1 MKIIEQYLADRKL
14 KETIAGLNFSKGMTE
29 SPDHTIFADT
39 SPGLKEYLSA
49 LKVIN
54 DSLAEVADKPEV
66 VHCGL
71 QSQVPGTEL
80 YRQERSWDDPARE
93 TPPRY
98 PHLALLDE
106 FQAKDAATA
115 VKHLTQ
121 LTAANRGIS
130 PEDQEKLVTSALQ
143 DLKKM
148 RGAGARVQID
158 SDWQLNIGIL
168 PYPDGQ
174 KCITTYLIPVEKPEY
189 AENLIRETTKLL
201 AENIKPENLSKV
213 VHAAAETNF
222 CLKSVDT
229 SSVDPLNIGGF
240 IGAEKLVREQGWQ
253 PVKDADILD
262 ESTLWM
268 LLDQTEIYLHGSH
281 RAQDPVPLLGK
292 KNFVRNETI
301 KFSAIPSPALREKI
315 KDEYHKRKLVPAAQE
330 IIQSRI
336 QKAGN
341 GKGNGRVDL
350 SPKSIALEALDKT
363 GQTGLQEADREGE
376 LNLLSTTVA
385 HVLVARLRRHPE
397 TRPVAER
404 IDLFLAMAEDQSV
417 LAHHPKAVI
426 KFGYRPENDQFFFPV
441 DWFQK

>member
-1 MKIIEQYLADRKL
+1 MNFIEQYLADRKL
-14 KETIAGLNFSKGMTE
+14 QRTIADLDLSAGMTE

-39 SPGLKEYLSA
+39 NPGLKEYLSA
-49 LKVIN
+49 LHNIN
-54 DSLAEVADKPEV
+54 ESLAEVVNKPEA

-80 YRQERSWDDPARE
+80 YRQEPYGNKSRE
-93 TPPRY
+93 IPPRH

-121 LTAANRGIS
+121 LTAASRGVS
-130 PEDQEKLVTSALQ
+130 PEDQEKLVARALE
-143 DLKKM
+143 DLRNK

-174 KCITTYLIPVEKPEY
+174 KYITTCLIPVEKPKY
-189 AENLIRETTKLL
+189 AENLIRKTTELL
-201 AENIKPENLSKV
+201 AENIKPDNLSKI
-213 VHAAAETNF
+213 VHAAAERNF

-229 SSVDPLNIGGF
+229 SSVDPLNVGGY

-253 PVKDADILD
+253 PVKDSDIVD
-262 ESTLWM
+262 EDTLRM
-268 LLDQTEIYLHGSH
+268 LLEHTEIYLHKDH
-281 RAQDPVPLLGK
+281 RSQDPVPLLGT
-292 KNFVRNETI
+292 KNVQANETI
-301 KFSAIPSPALREKI
+301 KFSAIPSRALREEI
-315 KDEYHKRKLVPAAQE
+315 KAGYHKNKLVPAAQG
-330 IIQSRI
+330 IIQRRI
-336 QKAGN
+336 QEAGN
-341 GKGNGRVDL
+341 GKGNGQVNL

-363 GQTGLQEADREGE
+363 GQTGLPAADRESE

-385 HVLVARLRRHPE
+385 HVLVARLRRHQNP
-397 TRPVAER
+397 RPVAEVL
-404 IDLFLAMAEDQSV
+404 DLFLAMENDKSAFTP
-417 LAHHPKAVI
+417 HPKAVI
-426 KFGYRPENDQFFFPV
+426 KFGYRPENDQFLFPV